1 MSTAEL
7 AALAPTE
14 KLKMLE
20 FLWDSLRPEV
30 ESLPVPEEHRNLLDE
45 RRDKAP
51 IFILLPS
58 TWHGIVMR
66 TPFCPRTVWLID
78 LFLKKYVFKLVI
90 NALEDGM
97 IIRIQS
103 KDIDYGS
110 PTPD

>member
-45 RRDKAP
+45 RRDKAQ
-51 IFILLPS
+51 S
-58 TWHGIVMR
+58 G
-66 TPFCPRTVWLID
+66 
-78 LFLKKYVFKLVI
+78 KSKLVSWEQV
-90 NALEDGM
+90 ASRLSHSF
-97 IIRIQS
+97 RPLVTYLR
-103 KDIDYGS
+103 K
-110 PTPD
+110 